1 MKANVVSFD
10 MPTERPAGFWRH
22 SPFEFWAVLI
32 GWNQNI
38 GLRIFTFGKDDW
50 SCGRRHMR
58 QDPNAMAFVLATVFL
73 AVFFSSVA
81 VALNWL
87 G

>member
-1 MKANVVSFD
+1 MKASVVSFD

-38 GLRIFTFGKDDW
+38 GLRIFTFGKRRLVMWEKAHAPRPKRHGFRSGDCLF
-50 SCGRRHMR
+50 SGLLQLGRGR
-58 QDPNAMAFVLATVFL
+58 A
-73 AVFFSSVA
+73 
-81 VALNWL
+81 
-87 G
+87 